1 MHVRTS
7 IRGLGPRVVLSA
19 LLALLGVILAPAG
32 AQGQERGHGAQASNM
47 RLLGHDALQGR
58 SAYQPVIH
66 RNPVNGRWIAYVGHH
81 GGSARNA
88 LTGQVETN
96 GTSIVD
102 VTDET
107 EPRYLHHI
115 PGPGGAGE
123 AGGAQMVRVCN
134 GRDLPDGDPGR
145 VYMLRTHGNEAHQ
158 IWDVTRPAAPTL
170 LTTVVG
176 GLLGTHKNYWEC
188 DTGIAYLVSG
198 VPGWA
203 TNRMMQVFDLSDPA
217 APVHIRDFGLP
228 GQQPGGGQ
236 PQTSMHGPISA
247 GGRVYVGYGTNANGV
262 MQILD
267 RERLLTG
274 PEAPTSENLLLPQ
287 ISRLNTP
294 RYIGAHTTFPVLGVP
309 NVEDGDFTEG
319 RTRDIVVL
327 VNESLRNEC
336 VGEAHQQVFLVDTT
350 DVANPMVISNYRVPE
365 AEGNFC
371 ERGGRFGAHSSNES
385 MAPLFYRKVVLIAYF
400 NAGVRAVDIRNVW
413 RPREI
418 GHYIPATTANTD
430 ERCVTVDG
438 AERCKV
444 AIQTNNVEVDDRG
457 LVYAVDRA
465 NTGMHI
471 LRLTGEAAAVL
482 DE

>member
-7 IRGLGPRVVLSA
+7 TRGLGPRVVLSA

-107 EPRYLHHI
+107 APRYLHHI

-123 AGGAQMVRVCN
+123 ARGAQMVRVCN

-176 GLLGTHKNYWEC
+176 GLLGTHKN
-188 DTGIAYLVSG
+188 
-198 VPGWA
+198 
-203 TNRMMQVFDLSDPA
+203 
-217 APVHIRDFGLP
+217 
-228 GQQPGGGQ
+228 
-236 PQTSMHGPISA
+236 
-247 GGRVYVGYGTNANGV
+247 
-262 MQILD
+262 
-267 RERLLTG
+267 
-274 PEAPTSENLLLPQ
+274 
-287 ISRLNTP
+287 
-294 RYIGAHTTFPVLGVP
+294 
-309 NVEDGDFTEG
+309 
-319 RTRDIVVL
+319 
-327 VNESLRNEC
+327 
-336 VGEAHQQVFLVDTT
+336 
-350 DVANPMVISNYRVPE
+350 
-365 AEGNFC
+365 
-371 ERGGRFGAHSSNES
+371 
-385 MAPLFYRKVVLIAYF
+385 
-400 NAGVRAVDIRNVW
+400 
-413 RPREI
+413 
-418 GHYIPATTANTD
+418 
-430 ERCVTVDG
+430 
-438 AERCKV
+438 
-444 AIQTNNVEVDDRG
+444 
-457 LVYAVDRA
+457 
-465 NTGMHI
+465 
-471 LRLTGEAAAVL
+471 
-482 DE
+482 